1 MADVTSRRRI
11 STPRAVLAVAVLGSF
26 MAFVDATIVN
36 IAVPS
41 IAKHFAGSSLSSVS
55 WVLNAYNIVF
65 AAFLVGG
72 GQLADLLGRR
82 RVFTSAL
89 LLFTLASALCAVAP
103 TLNFLIAARAIQAA
117 GAAALVPSSLAI
129 VLESRE
135 ERERMH
141 AVALWAAVAALAAGI
156 GPPLGGLLITASS
169 WRLVFLV
176 NIPVG
181 IVAYVLARRV
191 LVESRAP
198 GRRHMPDLLGG
209 AVLAL
214 AIASLVLAVVKGQE
228 WGWGGARVIGAF
240 AAALVLG
247 VYFVLRTSRQRAP
260 VIDLSLLR
268 IRAFALSNGVTI
280 VMASGFYAYTLCNVL
295 FLTSVWRY
303 SILTAGLALT
313 PGPFTAMAVAGPAS
327 RLVERVGHR
336 PVVVPGA
343 LVWAGGMAWF
353 ASRLGV
359 TPDFLGE
366 WLPGMVILG
375 IGAGLTFPTLSGAAV
390 GSVPGPRFAVAT
402 SLNSVARQVGAALG
416 VAILIAI
423 LGNPPNVNGATP
435 VALRELALGELHH
448 FRHGWLFAGAC
459 FLAGSLVCLGLVVA
473 RPGEDAKSEARGQH
487 TSSDEQGPAREQ
499 PAGPEL
505 PSLAESDGEQA
516 AVAPQ
521 TVAEFLCNVPV
532 FAGLSAEMLE
542 RVGELASD
550 VSLARGE
557 WLFREGE
564 PADGVYVVRVGH
576 LEVVQTAQTG
586 RDGAESETIN
596 TLTRGAVLGELAL
609 LSETVRSASIRALRD
624 TELLKI
630 SKAHFDSLLRAQ
642 PELALSLTRVLS
654 AQLQASRAIPPARRA
669 RPVTIALRAL
679 GPGVRLLELADEL
692 SRALCE
698 WGKVAVVYPG
708 ELDTAGGGGGS
719 RAPVAGG
726 SESRAEAN
734 ARFAPLIERCELDHD
749 QVIMVCGAGEP
760 DRKEQASAWEEF
772 CIARADRVVA
782 VVDGTITPEQL
793 TDQLEGLRGCDLAG
807 DGIRLGSGDLA
818 EWIER
823 LAPASTFAIS
833 IDGERRDEV
842 ERMARRLAG
851 RSVGVVLSGGGARA
865 FAHLGVLDVLL
876 DAGMLV
882 DRVGGVSMGAFIGGL
897 LAAGHDSA
905 AIDACCYE
913 EWVRRNP
920 INDYTLPRSALIKGH
935 KAEAMLE
942 RVFGD
947 VRLEELARSFYCAS
961 VNLRGN
967 RLVIDRAGPM
977 MEAVG
982 ASISL
987 PLIAPPMRRER
998 ALLIDGSLLDNLPLE
1013 PMSRS
1018 GEGPVLAIDIKGG
1031 EERPRRTETQSPGD
1045 SPASEQP
1052 SPSNRPV
1059 RLPSLPETMGRIAL
1073 LSSANTDEVARRHAD
1088 MTIRVRVEGVGLLEF
1103 HQIDEARA
1111 AGRRAAEGALED
1123 APEWLLR
1130 GLARPADHAGRRTV
1144 VRV

>member
-41 IAKHFAGSSLSSVS
+41 IAKRFAGSPLSSVS

-103 TLNFLIAARAIQAA
+103 TLNFLIAARAIQAV

-209 AVLAL
+209 VVLAL
-214 AIASLVLAVVKGQE
+214 AIAALVLGVVKGQE
-228 WGWGGARVIGAF
+228 WGWGSARVIGAF
-240 AAALVLG
+240 AAALVLS

-353 ASRLGV
+353 ASQLGV
-359 TPDFLGE
+359 TPDFLGG
-366 WLPGMVILG
+366 WLPGMLILG
-375 IGAGLTFPTLSGAAV
+375 VGAGLTFPTLSGAAV

-402 SLNSVARQVGAALG
+402 SLNSVARQLGAALG

-423 LGNPPNVNGATP
+423 LGNPTP
-435 VALRELALGELHH
+435 LNALHAFE
-448 FRHGWLFAGAC
+448 HGWLFAGAC
-459 FLAGSLVCLGLVVA
+459 FVAGSLACLGLVVA
-473 RPGEDAKSEARGQH
+473 RPGAEEGGEHDRIPIGGHDKERSSE
-487 TSSDEQGPAREQ
+487 RETDV
-499 PAGPEL
+499 PRLG
-505 PSLAESDGEQA
+505 SLAESEGEHA

-521 TVAEFLCNVPV
+521 SVGEFLRKVHV
-532 FAGLSAEMLE
+532 FAGLSPELLE
-542 RVGELASD
+542 QVAELASD
-550 VSLARGE
+550 VSLPSGE

-564 PADGVYVVRVGH
+564 HADGVYVVRVGH
-576 LEVVQTAQTG
+576 LEVVQVG

-596 TLTRGAVLGELAL
+596 TLTRDAVLGELAL

-630 SKAHFDSLLRAQ
+630 SKAPFDSLLRAQ

-654 AQLQASRAIPPARRA
+654 AQLQASRAIPVARRA

-679 GPGVRLLELADEL
+679 GPGVPLLDLADEL
-692 SRALCE
+692 SRAMCE

-708 ELDTAGGGGGS
+708 ELSASSGDGDS
-719 RAPVAGG
+719 RPQAAEKV
-726 SESRAEAN
+726 ETRAQAN
-734 ARFAPLIERCELDHD
+734 ARFGPLIERCELDHD
-749 QVIMVCGAGEP
+749 QVIMVCGSVDSHAGERP
-760 DRKEQASAWEEF
+760 GAWDEF
-772 CIARADRVVA
+772 CISRADRVVA
-782 VVDGTITPEQL
+782 VVSAATGPQQL
-793 TDQLEGLRGCDLAG
+793 AGFAGEDDSLTALRGCDLVG
-807 DGIRLGSGDLA
+807 YGVRPGSGGLA
-818 EWIER
+818 GWIGR
-823 LAPASTFAIS
+823 LAPTSTFAIS
-833 IDGERRDEV
+833 VAGERRGEV

-920 INDYTLPRSALIKGH
+920 INDYTLPRKALIKGN

-942 RVFGD
+942 RTFGD

-967 RLVIDRAGPM
+967 RLVIDRDGLM
-977 MEAVG
+977 TEAVG

-987 PLIAPPMRRER
+987 PLIAPPMRRDGG
-998 ALLIDGSLLDNLPLE
+998 LLIDGSLLDNLPLQ
-1013 PMSRS
+1013 PMSSS

-1031 EERPRRTETQSPGD
+1031 EERPRQAGAPAPGG
-1045 SPASEQP
+1045 SSASERPLQ
-1052 SPSNRPV
+1052 SDRPV
-1059 RLPSLPETMGRIAL
+1059 RLPSLPETMARIAL
-1073 LSSANTDEVARRHAD
+1073 LSSANTDEAARRHAD
-1088 MTIRVRVEGVGLLEF
+1088 MTIRVRVSGVGLLEF

-1111 AGRRAAEGALED
+1111 AGRRAAESALED

-1130 GLARPADHAGRRTV
+1130 GLARPSEHTGRRTV
-1144 VRV
+1144 MRV